1 MKTRHY
7 ERSEVISFY
16 ELTDEQQKEML
27 SNDDSAEETSFVL
40 FEGEPLPLNMFMRT
54 PIYSSIWHGVYSTS
68 AWGGYFIRLSACG
81 SMAVVAD
88 RYC

>member
-16 ELTDEQQKEML
+16 DLTEEQQTEAL
-27 SNDDSAEETSFVL
+27 SNDDSSEETSFVL
-40 FEGEPLPLNMFMRT
+40 FEDEPLPLNMFMRCGSG
-54 PIYSSIWHGVYSTS
+54 IFDGVWGMS
-68 AWGGYFIRLSACG
+68 AWSGYFIKLSDCG

-88 RYC
+88 RYSI